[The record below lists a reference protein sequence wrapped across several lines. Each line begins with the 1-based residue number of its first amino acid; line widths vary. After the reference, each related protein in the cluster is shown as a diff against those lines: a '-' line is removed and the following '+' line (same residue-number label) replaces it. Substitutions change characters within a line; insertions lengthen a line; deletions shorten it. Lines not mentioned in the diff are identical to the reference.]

1 MAGRYPPTARKA
13 KHRGEARRA
22 GGRASKIM
30 RMDKIEIYKGF
41 EIRAF
46 EREQGRWRAEIRKAD
61 GSTLKTLV
69 GDSGHQMSITTS
81 ADTLAAETS
90 IDEVK
95 KAIDA
100 GGMS

>member
-1 MAGRYPPTARKA
+1 
-13 KHRGEARRA
+13 
-22 GGRASKIM
+22 
-30 RMDKIEIYKGF
+30 MDKIEIYKDF
-41 EIRAF
+41 KIRAF

-69 GDSGHQMSITTS
+69 GDSGHSVSITTT
-81 ADTLAAETS
+81 ADTLTAETT

>member
-1 MAGRYPPTARKA
+1 
-13 KHRGEARRA
+13 
-22 GGRASKIM
+22 
-30 RMDKIEIYKGF
+30 MDEIEIYKGF
-41 EIRAF
+41 SIRPY
-46 EREQGRWRAEIRKAD
+46 EREPGRWRAEIRKAD

-69 GDSGHQMSITTS
+69 GDSGHSMSITTT
-81 ADTLAAETS
+81 ADTLTAEAT

>member
-1 MAGRYPPTARKA
+1 
-13 KHRGEARRA
+13 
-22 GGRASKIM
+22 
-30 RMDKIEIYKGF
+30 MDQTEFYKGF
-41 EIRAF
+41 QIRAF
-46 EREQGRWRAEIRKAD
+46 EREQGRWRAEIRKVD
-61 GSTLKTLV
+61 GSPLKTLV
-69 GDSGHQMSITTS
+69 GDSGHSMSITTT